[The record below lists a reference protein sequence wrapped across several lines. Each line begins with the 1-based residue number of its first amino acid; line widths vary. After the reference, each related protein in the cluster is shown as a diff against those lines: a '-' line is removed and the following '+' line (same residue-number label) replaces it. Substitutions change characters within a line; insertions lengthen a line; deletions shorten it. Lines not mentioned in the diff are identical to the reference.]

1 MCWGDSEA
9 GSHGAWPG
17 AAAMRRWRLAGA
29 GPLKK
34 APAVLGVTMV
44 LKAKI
49 GVNSYKLT
57 FMVTWTQ

>member
-1 MCWGDSEA
+1 MVSGLA
-9 GSHGAWPG
+9 LALG

-49 GVNSYKLT
+49 GVNSSQ
-57 FMVTWTQ
+57 FINGE